1 MIDVA
6 KLLADTIARDDDD
19 SVILEQRRAAQIA
32 ARAHYRR
39 DRIVRV
45 AATILCRARHHDR
58 RLYGCP
64 DCRAE
69 VSALYDQ
76 ENP

>member
-1 MIDVA
+1 MIDLE
-6 KLLADTIARDDDD
+6 KLVADTIARDNDD
-19 SVILEQRRAAQIA
+19 SEILAQKRAAELA

-39 DRIVRV
+39 SRIVRT

-58 RLYGCP
+58 RLYGCAG
-64 DCRAE
+64 CRAE
-69 VSALYDQ
+69 VEAVYDK

>member
-6 KLLADTIARDDDD
+6 KLVADTIARDDDD
-19 SVILEQRRAAQIA
+19 SRVLEQKRAAEIA

-39 DRIVRV
+39 SRIVRT

-58 RLYGCP
+58 RLYGCAG
-64 DCRAE
+64 CRAE
-69 VSALYDQ
+69 VEAVYDK